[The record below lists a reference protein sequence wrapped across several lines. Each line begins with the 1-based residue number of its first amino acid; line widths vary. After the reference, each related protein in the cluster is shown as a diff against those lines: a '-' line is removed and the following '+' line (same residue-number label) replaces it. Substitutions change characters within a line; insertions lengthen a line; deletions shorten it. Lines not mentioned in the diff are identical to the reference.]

1 MYVIFIFK
9 DLKSI
14 NINIKTWQV
23 SFQRNP
29 MLNENR
35 ISREGLHEPYELEK
49 YNCEDRFWSHF
60 LFSATAASPVL
71 VVLQQLDFKVN

>member
-1 MYVIFIFK
+1 
-9 DLKSI
+9 
-14 NINIKTWQV
+14 
-23 SFQRNP
+23 

-60 LFSATAASPVL
+60 LFSATAASHVL
-71 VVLQQLDFKVN
+71 VILQQWDFKVN